1 MLADSETFIS
11 TLQND
16 LSSTRTNHHQ
26 QLTDLREKYTSEI
39 DGLATMLEAA
49 KIAKRETEIKNNSL
63 EDKVFSLE
71 RKISEIEDEG
81 TNQTRSQS
89 GQLLKVMDHAN
100 DLRKKLSESS
110 QEVSNLKRELG
121 NKERVVTELQCK
133 MKTLED
139 EASIMSE
146 NVVALQNELR
156 KTNCEKNSQIEELQ
170 LCVKDK
176 DDAIAKLEN
185 ETSADNR
192 RKLQEIEELDANIVD
207 LKNYL
212 KNADSENDA
221 LRDELSNSKKCLK
234 NQASRMKEHFSDA
247 MNDLRNEK
255 TKLISDIQ
263 SSLMAEKSLLEK
275 KVKQAIFEQKR
286 KAESDQMNESIKHQ
300 ASMSSLRSQMESVE
314 KLLSAEKRRTQQLET
329 TLEEI
334 SCKKETMA
342 TEMKMACSKLGPEL
356 RTHDL
361 VDAIDD
367 LLIERTQSQSKIIT
381 LNMDIKTLNSAISSL
396 EYDKHQMSSK
406 IRLLSEQ
413 KDNELNDLR
422 STLESDRKA
431 RALSAESL
439 IASKEQELESMRS
452 ANGELRGQIKK
463 LSDETAQLHMSCE
476 RYDSELKQCQEEV
489 SALKVKLSE
498 ATRDSQEKA
507 SNLAEHYM
515 KIEDEL
521 RMQLNTARQEKD
533 TVEQQLA
540 ADRKETDRL
549 MDDFYS
555 QKQELTSRNIE
566 LTEKLDTIMK
576 ERDSLKNQA
585 ELRRSATISDE
596 EYLKSK
602 EKEIET
608 LECELENA
616 QEEAR
621 KCREIAE
628 RADRQATALKEVA
641 TQHSKGL
648 ELANNDLED
657 TKRVLELER
666 IAHANQLSDLQA
678 TYEAELDK
686 DRMSLKSSKERV
698 DVLTFENNSLEEAVV
713 SLRSRINKMEKTKL
727 NQAEQIVKLE
737 TSLNGALD
745 EAVRL
750 GSKMDTDQM
759 RHVEVT
765 QTLSLFQEENND
777 LKQSLTGVE
786 HEHTLFNDRISKLSA
801 EKSNLQR
808 QLIDKE
814 KQLFEALN
822 SLTHFELK
830 LTKAEQERDRRDRLS
845 EKAHEDITR
854 LEQTLSRLEE
864 ENQELL
870 GHISIFKKDSNVD
883 SLYKEL
889 LEKMKVKEMQ
899 REEEL
904 REMNAKN
911 DSLKTRLAVLTKEK
925 NAIEGVNN
933 KKISALQSSLESIKQ
948 QVLKRQKSSD
958 DASTASSRTAKS
970 GLRQTV
976 LDLEDSVDAI
986 KIHYEKKV
994 HSLQHE
1000 LDSARKRIEKYEHKI
1015 SELSTL
1021 LEENASILNAVFHK
1035 QLKNKQNLPR
1045 SPAAVLRPS
1054 KSGETVDS
1062 EVS

>member
-1 MLADSETFIS
+1 
-11 TLQND
+11 
-16 LSSTRTNHHQ
+16 
-26 QLTDLREKYTSEI
+26 
-39 DGLATMLEAA
+39 
-49 KIAKRETEIKNNSL
+49 
-63 EDKVFSLE
+63 
-71 RKISEIEDEG
+71 
-81 TNQTRSQS
+81 
-89 GQLLKVMDHAN
+89 
-100 DLRKKLSESS
+100 
-110 QEVSNLKRELG
+110 
-121 NKERVVTELQCK
+121 
-133 MKTLED
+133 
-139 EASIMSE
+139 
-146 NVVALQNELR
+146 
-156 KTNCEKNSQIEELQ
+156 
-170 LCVKDK
+170 
-176 DDAIAKLEN
+176 
-185 ETSADNR
+185 
-192 RKLQEIEELDANIVD
+192 
-207 LKNYL
+207 
-212 KNADSENDA
+212 
-221 LRDELSNSKKCLK
+221 
-234 NQASRMKEHFSDA
+234 
-247 MNDLRNEK
+247 
-255 TKLISDIQ
+255 
-263 SSLMAEKSLLEK
+263 
-275 KVKQAIFEQKR
+275 
-286 KAESDQMNESIKHQ
+286 
-300 ASMSSLRSQMESVE
+300 
-314 KLLSAEKRRTQQLET
+314 
-329 TLEEI
+329 
-334 SCKKETMA
+334 
-342 TEMKMACSKLGPEL
+342 
-356 RTHDL
+356 
-361 VDAIDD
+361 
-367 LLIERTQSQSKIIT
+367 
-381 LNMDIKTLNSAISSL
+381 MDIKTLNSAISSL

-431 RALSAESL
+431 QTLSAESI
-439 IASKEQELESMRS
+439 IASKEQELESTRS

-576 ERDSLKNQA
+576 ERDSLQNQA
-585 ELRRSATISDE
+585 ELQRSATISDE

-608 LECELENA
+608 LEYELQNA

-657 TKRVLELER
+657 SKRVLELER

-678 TYEAELDK
+678 TYETELDK
-686 DRMSLKSSKERV
+686 DRMTLKSSKERV

-727 NQAEQIVKLE
+727 HQEAQIAKLE
-737 TSLNGALD
+737 TSLNNALD

-750 GSKMDTDQM
+750 GSKMDMNQM

-765 QTLSLFQEENND
+765 
-777 LKQSLTGVE
+777 QSLTGVE

-801 EKSNLQR
+801 EKSNLQG

-830 LTKAEQERDRRDRLS
+830 LTKAEQERDRRDRES

-870 GHISIFKKDSNVD
+870 GHISILQKDSNAD

-1000 LDSARKRIEKYEHKI
+1000 LDSARKRIVKYEHKI

-1045 SPAAVLRPS
+1045 SPPAVLQPS
-1054 KSGETVDS
+1054 ESGEITVDS

>member
-1 MLADSETFIS
+1 MLADSEMFIS

-16 LSSTRTNHHQ
+16 LSSARTNHHQ

-39 DGLATMLEAA
+39 EGLATMLEAA

-63 EDKVFSLE
+63 EDKVLSLE

-89 GQLLKVMDHAN
+89 GQLLKVMDHAD
-100 DLRKKLSESS
+100 DLRKKLCESS

-133 MKTLED
+133 IKTLED

-170 LCVKDK
+170 LCVKVK

-263 SSLMAEKSLLEK
+263 LSLMAEKSLLEK

-334 SCKKETMA
+334 SCEKETMA

-431 RALSAESL
+431 QALGAESL

-463 LSDETAQLHMSCE
+463 LSDETAQLHMSRE
-476 RYDSELKQCQEEV
+476 RYDSELKRCQEEV

-533 TVEQQLA
+533 TAEQQLA

-555 QKQELTSRNIE
+555 QKQELTSRNIK

-576 ERDSLKNQA
+576 ERDSLQNQA
-585 ELRRSATISDE
+585 ELQRSATISDE

-608 LECELENA
+608 LEYDLQNA

-666 IAHANQLSDLQA
+666 IAHANQLSDLEA

-686 DRMSLKSSKERV
+686 DRMTLKSSKERV

-727 NQAEQIVKLE
+727 HQEEQIAKLE
-737 TSLNGALD
+737 TSLNNALD

-750 GSKMDTDQM
+750 GSKMDMNQM

-765 QTLSLFQEENND
+765 
-777 LKQSLTGVE
+777 QSLTGVE
-786 HEHTLFNDRISKLSA
+786 HEHTLFNDRISKLSE
-801 EKSNLQR
+801 EKSNLQG

-830 LTKAEQERDRRDRLS
+830 LTKAEQERDRRDRES
-845 EKAHEDITR
+845 EKTHEDITR

-870 GHISIFKKDSNVD
+870 GHISILQKDSNAD
-883 SLYKEL
+883 SLYKDL
-889 LEKMKVKEMQ
+889 LEKMKLKEMQ

-958 DASTASSRTAKS
+958 DASTASSRTTKS

-994 HSLQHE
+994 HSLQHD

-1015 SELSTL
+1015 SELSAL

-1045 SPAAVLRPS
+1045 SPPAVLQPS
-1054 KSGETVDS
+1054 ESGETVDS

>member
-1 MLADSETFIS
+1 MLADSEMFIS

-16 LSSTRTNHHQ
+16 LSSARTNHHQ

-39 DGLATMLEAA
+39 EGLATMLEAA

-63 EDKVFSLE
+63 EDKVLSLE

-89 GQLLKVMDHAN
+89 GQLLKVMDHAD
-100 DLRKKLSESS
+100 DLRKKLCESS

-133 MKTLED
+133 IKTLED

-170 LCVKDK
+170 LCVKVK

-263 SSLMAEKSLLEK
+263 LSLMAEKSLLEK

-334 SCKKETMA
+334 SCEKETMA

-431 RALSAESL
+431 QALGAESL

-463 LSDETAQLHMSCE
+463 LSDETAQLHMSRE
-476 RYDSELKQCQEEV
+476 RYDSELKRCHEEV

-533 TVEQQLA
+533 TAEQQLA

-555 QKQELTSRNIE
+555 QKQELTSRNIK

-576 ERDSLKNQA
+576 ERDSLQNQA
-585 ELRRSATISDE
+585 ELQRSATISDE

-608 LECELENA
+608 LEYDLQNA

-666 IAHANQLSDLQA
+666 IAHANQLSDLEA

-686 DRMSLKSSKERV
+686 DRMTLKSSKERV

-727 NQAEQIVKLE
+727 HQEEQIAKLE
-737 TSLNGALD
+737 TSLNNALD

-750 GSKMDTDQM
+750 GSKMDMNQM

-765 QTLSLFQEENND
+765 
-777 LKQSLTGVE
+777 QSLTGVE
-786 HEHTLFNDRISKLSA
+786 HEHTLFNDRISKLSE
-801 EKSNLQR
+801 EKSNLQG

-830 LTKAEQERDRRDRLS
+830 LTKAEQERDRRDRES
-845 EKAHEDITR
+845 EKTHEDITR

-870 GHISIFKKDSNVD
+870 GHISILQKDSNVD
-883 SLYKEL
+883 SLYKDL
-889 LEKMKVKEMQ
+889 LEKMKLKEMQ

-958 DASTASSRTAKS
+958 DASTASSRTTKS

-994 HSLQHE
+994 HSLQHD

-1015 SELSTL
+1015 SELSAL

-1045 SPAAVLRPS
+1045 SPPAVLQPS
-1054 KSGETVDS
+1054 ESGETVDS